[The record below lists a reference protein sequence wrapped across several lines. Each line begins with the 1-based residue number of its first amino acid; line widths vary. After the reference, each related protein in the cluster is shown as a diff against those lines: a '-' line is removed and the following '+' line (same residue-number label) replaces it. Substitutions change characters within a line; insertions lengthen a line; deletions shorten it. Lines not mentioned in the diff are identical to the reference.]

1 MSSNRVFFTK
11 IEDHNIFHDNLA
23 GNDYRSRRYQV
34 LYQRSF
40 HAVLIMSVLRK
51 KTEFYKGASYCEV
64 VVIAARGLWEG
75 ASPAGRF
82 SHYGTL
88 PSHQIFSSPPE
99 SLSSPYCYLKWD
111 TKWINSQGDVKKTFC
126 LLGVFL
132 WEFAIQK
139 LLIPSLQ
146 QISRGMSPI
155 YWTNLAGPGK
165 SLGWVSGF
173 GLGFGSNVFKAIKW
187 VTMALKTIFMT

>member
-1 MSSNRVFFTK
+1 MSEIFSETFKGKLSFQDMSSNRVFFTK

-64 VVIAARGLWEG
+64 AVIAARGLWEG

-111 TKWINSQGDVKKTFC
+111 TK
-126 LLGVFL
+126 
-132 WEFAIQK
+132 
-139 LLIPSLQ
+139 
-146 QISRGMSPI
+146 
-155 YWTNLAGPGK
+155 
-165 SLGWVSGF
+165 
-173 GLGFGSNVFKAIKW
+173 
-187 VTMALKTIFMT
+187 